1 MAPTPLLSK
10 GNGTL
15 ARKWRKIKKRCS
27 SFSSGDALARSKSQE
42 RDNIEG
48 GHHQPRRSNH
58 DQDEEEGEEGIAIG
72 EPNATL
78 NTDAS
83 KFRHLRDKLQQ
94 WNLFSFYDN
103 KDVKL
108 EQIED
113 NVRLIYIPYQN
124 SINVKVNIQ

>member
-27 SFSSGDALARSKSQE
+27 SFSSGDNLSRSKSE
-42 RDNIEG
+42 DRG
-48 GHHQPRRSNH
+48 
-58 DQDEEEGEEGIAIG
+58 QDISEPLEHEDEGIAIG

-78 NTDAS
+78 HTDAS

-94 WNLFSFYDN
+94 WNSDLRRRRSSQ
-103 KDVKL
+103 V
-108 EQIED
+108 
-113 NVRLIYIPYQN
+113 
-124 SINVKVNIQ
+124 

>member
-27 SFSSGDALARSKSQE
+27 SFSSGDHLSRSKSEDRGDLRTQE
-42 RDNIEG
+42 DPEIRLED
-48 GHHQPRRSNH
+48 
-58 DQDEEEGEEGIAIG
+58 EGIAIG

-78 NTDAS
+78 HTDAS

-94 WNLFSFYDN
+94 WNSDLRRRRSS
-103 KDVKL
+103 
-108 EQIED
+108 Q
-113 NVRLIYIPYQN
+113 VRILVTY
-124 SINVKVNIQ
+124 SRKSW

>member
-94 WNLFSFYDN
+94 WNSDLRRRRSS
-103 KDVKL
+103 
-108 EQIED
+108 Q
-113 NVRLIYIPYQN
+113 VRILLLLA
-124 SINVKVNIQ
+124 S

>member
-27 SFSSGDALARSKSQE
+27 SFSSGDHLSRSKSDLGGQDLGGTQE
-42 RDNIEG
+42 DLEINE
-48 GHHQPRRSNH
+48 
-58 DQDEEEGEEGIAIG
+58 DEGIAIG

-78 NTDAS
+78 HTDAS

-94 WNLFSFYDN
+94 WNSDLRRRRSS
-103 KDVKL
+103 
-108 EQIED
+108 Q
-113 NVRLIYIPYQN
+113 VRI
-124 SINVKVNIQ
+124 KVIKKG